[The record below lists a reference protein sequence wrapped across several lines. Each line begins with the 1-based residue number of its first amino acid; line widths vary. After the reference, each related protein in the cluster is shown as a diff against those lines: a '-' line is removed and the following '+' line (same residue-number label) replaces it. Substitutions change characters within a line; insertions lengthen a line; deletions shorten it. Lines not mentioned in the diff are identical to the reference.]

1 MRNGLTRSTGAH
13 IVMEDSSEMPNI
25 IADGISAATGRETSI
40 SLKLINVTRLE
51 APYGSRC
58 VDDIRNDSIRELYDN
73 RFKYSAKTCNAFC
86 YVVNTRNRC
95 DCYNPKEVGGIMI
108 EHYDHLSSIMTRCD
122 ETNVEQQT
130 CLNDVH
136 QNFSSCDCHPECHE
150 KLYMVQKL
158 NIYRS
163 YNQLIWKIF
172 IDITQLFD
180 NVLISLLQKEISN
193 KQWPHDGLWPILID
207 QMKVTYKSIKFD
219 TEQYYK
225 ALVTGSDSHHS
236 KTGDSVR
243 QMAGTLRDYA
253 SGNFMR
259 VFWIDVIWYFPML

>member
-108 EHYDHLSSIMTRCD
+108 EHYDHLSSIIKRCD
-122 ETNVEQQT
+122 EANVEQQK

-163 YNQLIWKIF
+163 YNQLI
-172 IDITQLFD
+172 
-180 NVLISLLQKEISN
+180 
-193 KQWPHDGLWPILID
+193 
-207 QMKVTYKSIKFD
+207 
-219 TEQYYK
+219 
-225 ALVTGSDSHHS
+225 
-236 KTGDSVR
+236 
-243 QMAGTLRDYA
+243 
-253 SGNFMR
+253 
-259 VFWIDVIWYFPML
+259 

>member
-108 EHYDHLSSIMTRCD
+108 EHYDHLSSIMKRCD
-122 ETNVEQQT
+122 EANVEQQT

-136 QNFSSCDCHPECHE
+136 KNFSSCDCHPECRE
-150 KLYMVQKL
+150 KLYMVQIP

-163 YNQLIWKIF
+163 Y
-172 IDITQLFD
+172 
-180 NVLISLLQKEISN
+180 
-193 KQWPHDGLWPILID
+193 
-207 QMKVTYKSIKFD
+207 Y
-219 TEQYYK
+219 
-225 ALVTGSDSHHS
+225 
-236 KTGDSVR
+236 
-243 QMAGTLRDYA
+243 
-253 SGNFMR
+253 
-259 VFWIDVIWYFPML
+259 